1 MKTTIL
7 VADDSP
13 FICHMTTMIVRNL
26 GYQAITVSDGDACID
41 VIDTR
46 HVDLL
51 LLDINMPNKD
61 GIEVLAYLRDHAI
74 TLPTIIFSG
83 SSDLEKAVEALKMGA
98 YDYLLK
104 PVNPGRLEVTI
115 KNALKERDLREQ
127 VRVFS
132 AAMAQNPL
140 SVLITDNRGH
150 IEYSNPAF
158 SKLSGFD
165 EKELLGKKL
174 SLISSGEHAS
184 GFYRELWKTIKSGR
198 VWEGELVNRK
208 KSGELFYEYT
218 TISPITDQ
226 TGKIS
231 HYLAV
236 KQDITQCKQAQEALA
251 ESDRRFQE
259 LAELLPQPIF
269 ECDTK
274 GMITYNNRLGYE
286 LFGYTKA
293 DIEQGLSSIML
304 FVPEDRAR
312 ALQSLEKRLKGIPY
326 VSHEYTGQKKDGSK
340 FPMLVYTAS
349 IERDGKPVGIRGIV
363 LDITERRVIEQNLRQ
378 LNLTLEQRIE
388 KRTRELETTHQQMIL
403 QEKLASI
410 GQLSAG
416 LAHELNNPI
425 NFLRLNFSTLEEDVK
440 DLQTLLES
448 YRGCIMKLEQ
458 GVDVHDELE
467 NVRSREKEMSIDDLL
482 EDLPDIF
489 SESTNGFDRIRN
501 IIESMRNFSYRH
513 AEKELVL
520 FDINKGVRDTLVIAR
535 NEYRYVADVEEHF
548 QEVPLLYCNP
558 EQINQV
564 FLNLIVNSAH
574 AIASMQQDVKGRIVI
589 RTWSDRDHVFFSIE
603 DNGPGISPEVVRR
616 VFEPFF
622 TTKKPGHGTGLGLS
636 ISYDIVVHKHNGQL
650 EVYSPPTGGTVF
662 TVALP
667 RNRSD
672 NGESN

>member
-51 LLDINMPNKD
+51 LLDINMPNKH

-440 DLQTLLES
+440 DLQMLLES

-589 RTWSDRDHVFFSIE
+589 RTWADRDHVFFSIE